1 MPELPEVETI
11 KRVLE
16 PQVKGLEISDITAN
30 RTDIIAYPSAQRL
43 KARSGWGIGF
53 VPDASSRFFCA
64 WKRLTFTWK
73 KGRILVKYDAG
84 VLGAS
89 AFLKSVVFRAF
100 AVNVKTIAPT
110 QKLCQSG
117 HAIWCERSEFLS
129 FEKFLLPDC

>member
-53 VPDASSRFFCA
+53 VPDASGRFLCENITGGCA
-64 WKRLTFTWK
+64 DFIWKF
-73 KGRILVKYDAG
+73 
-84 VLGAS
+84 
-89 AFLKSVVFRAF
+89 
-100 AVNVKTIAPT
+100 
-110 QKLCQSG
+110 
-117 HAIWCERSEFLS
+117 ER
-129 FEKFLLPDC
+129 D